1 MVFGVETMISPE
13 EIPLEMAPPGKPVAK
28 PSIFD
33 LDSDERVKLSEAC
46 GEKGFRSRQ
55 LSEWLFTRYAGGFG
69 EMLNLPKAF
78 RARLAER
85 CLDLDGTLTP
95 VETAGEA
102 SSGTRKIL
110 SRLADGE
117 LVETVLIPA
126 KDRVTVCVSSQVGC
140 GFHCAFC
147 ASGLNG
153 CVRSLTRG
161 EIVAQVVRAARL
173 LGRRPDRIV
182 FMGIG
187 EPFANY
193 DNTLWAARRM
203 NAPEPDGL
211 GIGARH
217 ITFSTCGVVPG
228 IKRFSGEGMQFEL
241 SVSLHA
247 PTNELR
253 DRLMPVNKH
262 WNLDVLIPACRAYT
276 KQTGRIITFEYTLV
290 AGFNDG
296 PEQARELVRLLRP
309 FPSRVNLIPLNP
321 VAEFSGKTPSI
332 RTCERFRDFLMRNGI
347 NATLRQSRG
356 RGVNASCGQ
365 LRRARSLADAGER
378 ATEQN
383 R

>member
-1 MVFGVETMISPE
+1 MSSAE
-13 EIPLEMAPPGKPVAK
+13 EVPLAMAPIGKPMAK
-28 PSIFD
+28 PSIYD
-33 LDSDERVKLSEAC
+33 LDVDERAALVEAC
-46 GEKGFRSRQ
+46 GEKAFRGRQ
-55 LSEWLFTRYAGGFG
+55 LAEWLFARYAGRFD
-69 EMLNLPKAF
+69 EMANLPKAF
-78 RARLAER
+78 RERLAER
-85 CLDLDGTLTP
+85 CLDLEGTLAP
-95 VETAGEA
+95 VETAGEE

-193 DNTLWAARRM
+193 NHTQWAARCM

-253 DRLMPVNKH
+253 DKLMPVNKY
-262 WNLDVLIPACRAYT
+262 WNLDELIPACRAYT

-321 VAEFSGKTPSI
+321 VAEFSGKTPSV
-332 RTCERFRDFLMRNGI
+332 RTCERFRDYLMRNGI

-365 LRRARSLADAGER
+365 LRRARSLGNPGER
-378 ATEQN
+378 ASGQSQ
-383 R
+383 